1 MFEELH
7 LCAYGVARHRNAPF
21 ADERARYLSYCA
33 DRGDALA
40 TLQSK
45 ANRLVYIARWLSACP
60 NLEAAIEQ
68 LKAIAHCR
76 DDREYAA
83 IQRLNTRWTQERF
96 IRFARPW
103 LRFLGWWREPVV
115 PGGQLKFL
123 HLWPGQI
130 PPGRTGRGGLL
141 A

>member
-45 ANRLVYIARWLSACP
+45 ANRLVYIVSAAVRKCSKAGGVKVPFLRLFSSDLS
-60 NLEAAIEQ
+60 I
-68 LKAIAHCR
+68 
-76 DDREYAA
+76 
-83 IQRLNTRWTQERF
+83 
-96 IRFARPW
+96 
-103 LRFLGWWREPVV
+103 
-115 PGGQLKFL
+115 
-123 HLWPGQI
+123 
-130 PPGRTGRGGLL
+130 
-141 A
+141 